1 MLIVVRRPRGTRPK
15 KGFGGFSAGFHC
27 EGLRAL
33 VEFRIMAMYVCRW
46 PNGDFSIVSAPTR
59 EDAVILLD
67 EWGNAEQASLKR
79 MPDCMFDFRLSN
91 DGQIELSSIGEA
103 TDDFIMQTCYPEL
116 ERAMRS
122 AELDEKGSDF
132 SAHGKKQIRAA
143 VKLERARSWSKQPPA
158 KKART
163 ELGRQ
168 IQTRTGAPSALVD
181 RIVEQAAKKQLDS
194 MDSGGK
200 KPN

>member
-1 MLIVVRRPRGTRPK
+1 
-15 KGFGGFSAGFHC
+15 
-27 EGLRAL
+27 L
-33 VEFRIMAMYVCRW
+33 VEFRVMAMYVCRW
-46 PNGDFSIVSAPTR
+46 PNGDFSIVSAPTKQ
-59 EDAVILLD
+59 DAVILLD

-91 DGQIELSSIGEA
+91 DGHIELSSIGEA
-103 TDDFIMQTCYPEL
+103 TDDFIMQTFYPEL
-116 ERAMRS
+116 DRAMRS

-132 SAHGKKQIRAA
+132 SADGRKQIRAA
-143 VKLERARSWSKQPPA
+143 VKLERARLGGKQPPA

-168 IQTRTGAPSALVD
+168 IQARTGAPSALVD
-181 RIVEQAAKKQLDS
+181 RIVEQAATKHLDS
-194 MDSGGK
+194 LNSEGK